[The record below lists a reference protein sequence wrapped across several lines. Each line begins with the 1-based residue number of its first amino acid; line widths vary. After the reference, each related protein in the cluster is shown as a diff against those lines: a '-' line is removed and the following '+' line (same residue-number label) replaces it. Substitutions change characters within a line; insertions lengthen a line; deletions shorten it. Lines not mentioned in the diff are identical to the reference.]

1 LPMPQRSAE
10 DRLGASSGMPPSHLG
25 SSRPPHSSIDP
36 AAGDWQC
43 SGCGNWNWARRSEC
57 NKCGAGHPTRP
68 KQPPSKKDQQL
79 NRAVGLDTKGYST
92 AGDREKRTG
101 EAGGFREFD
110 DEEEVRR
117 KRRAAEAAQEVAE
130 RKAERKKC
138 EFCKRFS
145 CIC

>member
-1 LPMPQRSAE
+1 MSNALRP
-10 DRLGASSGMPPSHLG
+10 
-25 SSRPPHSSIDP
+25 RPPP
-36 AAGDWQC
+36 C
-43 SGCGNWNWARRSEC
+43 
-57 NKCGAGHPTRP
+57 PMLTRP
-68 KQPPSKKDQQL
+68 PCAARLLPPPGKKDQQL
-79 NRAVGLDTKGYST
+79 NRAVGLDTKGCSTAIDREKPSHLSFHGIPCPSTPFHAVPRPSRYST